1 MKVALLSNVT
11 VSVLKTLLSETVD
24 VWVPPGFGAL
34 VETALSPPE
43 EMYAFS
49 PDIIFLL
56 IDRKFAGAPSLGDE
70 ESSLKSLCECF
81 PGTPVVVPDISAL
94 AEEIG
99 ESFYDERMW
108 TLASIPWSFSGMKE
122 IAKLIAPLKKA
133 VAVDLDETLWK
144 GIAGEGKVVARKEF
158 QEQLLRLKKKGVLLV
173 ALSKNNEEDLAGAWN
188 SEGMVL
194 SPDDFVAKKINWQK
208 KSDNLLS
215 VAEELG
221 IGVEAFVFIDDNP
234 AERAEMRACLSDV
247 AVSPFPPDIDTFFPS
262 AGRGVMGEER
272 SAFYQAERRR
282 RETAAG
288 KNLDDYLQSLEM
300 RLEIREL
307 SEEDVSRV
315 SELSQRSNQ
324 FNLTTNRYSEE
335 EVLAFLHDPSHF
347 IAVLKVAD
355 RFGDLG
361 LVAFVHAS
369 GSHIV
374 DFVMSCRAMNRKLEF
389 QIESFVE
396 KELKKRGVSCITS
409 LWRRTAKNAPVKDI
423 YERMGFTLLSESEE
437 EKYYERILG

>member
-11 VSVLKTLLSETVD
+11 VSVLETILSKTAQ
-24 VWVPPGFGAL
+24 VWSPPGFGAWL
-34 VETALSPPE
+34 ETALAPPE
-43 EMYAFS
+43 NMYAFS
-49 PDIIFLL
+49 PDLIVLL
-56 IDRKFAGAPSLGDE
+56 IDRKFTPDVPPE
-70 ESSLKSLCECF
+70 ETALKSLRSHF
-81 PGTPVVVPDISAL
+81 PQVPIISPDISKL

-99 ESFYDERMW
+99 DIFYDERMW
-108 TLASIPWSFSGMKE
+108 RLASIPWSLSAMNE
-122 IAKLIAPLKKA
+122 IAKIISPLKKA
-133 VAVDLDETLWK
+133 IAVDLDDTLWK
-144 GIAGEGKVVARKEF
+144 GVAGDGKVVANKEF

-173 ALSKNNEEDLAGAWN
+173 ALSKNNDEDLAGAWN

-272 SAFYQAERRR
+272 SAFYLAEHCR
-282 RETAAG
+282 RELASG
-288 KNLDDYLQSLEM
+288 KNLDDYLQSLQM
-300 RLEIREL
+300 RIEVKEL
-307 SEEDVSRV
+307 SEEDVARV
-315 SELSQRSNQ
+315 SELSHRSNQ
-324 FNLTTNRYSEE
+324 FNLTTNRYSEK
-335 EVLAFLHDPSHF
+335 EVRSFLNDSSHF
-347 IAVLKVAD
+347 TAVLKVAD
-355 RFGDLG
+355 RFSDLG
-361 LVAFVHAS
+361 LVAFVHVA
-369 GSHIV
+369 GSQIV

-389 QIESFVE
+389 NLISFVE
-396 KELKKRGVSCITS
+396 QELKKRGVERITS
-409 LWRRTAKNAPVKDI
+409 KWRRTAKNAPVKDI

-437 EKYYERILG
+437 EKYYERFFG